1 MMFTSWEKMVWLKHS
16 GSVVRLEVRRLGH
29 PSWRRWGWAGRRIFG
44 DREEREGHS
53 RLWNGMSC
61 VWAMSEVKDWQVGGR
76 GGVGTGS
83 RHWCLA
89 GSDAVHMEAIAA
101 TSWVYSVV

>member
-1 MMFTSWEKMVWLKHS
+1 MFPYLVELIHLHFWLQLYS
-16 GSVVRLEVRRLGH
+16 Y
-29 PSWRRWGWAGRRIFG
+29 
-44 DREEREGHS
+44 
-53 RLWNGMSC
+53 
-61 VWAMSEVKDWQVGGR
+61 KDWQVGGR